1 MEFTAKGIP
10 LTLRPAFQEYVLE
23 SLDPDEHEFSIMERT
38 LAYGQREELR
48 WLFRQYGAASIA
60 DWVRDVGWRLLPR
73 RRLVFWKT
81 YFDLSELPQRGGV
94 WPH

>member
-1 MEFTAKGIP
+1 MMFTVKGVP

-23 SLDPDEHEFSIMERT
+23 DLDPTEHDFSIIERT

-48 WLFRQYGAASIA
+48 WLFRQYGATKLA
-60 DWVRDVGWRLLPR
+60 DWVREAGWRLLPQ
-73 RRLVFWKT
+73 RRLSFWTT

-94 WPH
+94 WQH